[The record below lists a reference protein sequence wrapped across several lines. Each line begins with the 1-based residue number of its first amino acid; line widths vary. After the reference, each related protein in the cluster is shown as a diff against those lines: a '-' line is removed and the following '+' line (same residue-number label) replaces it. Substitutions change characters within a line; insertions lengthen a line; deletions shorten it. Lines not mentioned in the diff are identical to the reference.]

1 MSKPSRILIILILVL
16 TTVGLFRP
24 VAAQADRTVT
34 MGTLVELYTIDPAN
48 GFDQAIGSSLK
59 QLYDALFR
67 YVGNP
72 PKVQPWLAESHE
84 VSNDGLTY
92 TVKLRKEAVFHDG
105 SPVNA
110 AAVVYSADRLLTV
123 NGGPAGLFAGVL
135 SKGKTKAVDDQTVQF
150 TLDQPY
156 GPFPDILTWL
166 FIVNPKV
173 VEANK
178 GTDNGVTYLTSHYAG
193 SGP

>member
-1 MSKPSRILIILILVL
+1 MSKSTRLLFILILVFTSFHL
-16 TTVGLFRP
+16 VRP
-24 VAAQADRTVT
+24 TAAQGDLTVT
-34 MGTLVELYTIDPAN
+34 IGSLVELYTIDPAN

-67 YVGNP
+67 YTGNP
-72 PKVQPWLAESHE
+72 PKVQPWLAESFD
-84 VSNDGLTY
+84 VSKDGLTY

-110 AAVVYSADRLLTV
+110 AAVVFSADRLLTV

-135 SKGKTKAVDDQTVQF
+135 SKGKTTAVDDKTVTF

-178 GTDNGVTYLTSHYAG
+178 GSDNG
-193 SGP
+193 